1 MMDILQLQLFAS
13 IARTMNFSR
22 TAEQFYIT
30 QPAVSHHIK
39 MLENSMGAKLVKRSS
54 HEVSLTKEGEEF
66 LPYVKQILEIST
78 FAENRIQN
86 MAEGRWG
93 HIRIAALSSTSSQ
106 LSDCL
111 IRLYEEYNSIQVD
124 VDLLEGSEMI
134 NALQKGDYD
143 FYFSVEHMITEN
155 KGYEYVVIHKDNL
168 ELFVNK
174 KIVDSL
180 NMDDWSTVER
190 FPFVSVPQSDARLSN
205 QMRLI
210 CKNRGIKP
218 HIINYYNR
226 AESVVLSVNA
236 GIGIAILPGEL
247 GRLYQRPNV
256 VTLPIKG
263 SDSELISV
271 FAWRPSKMTTACN
284 IFKAI
289 RSSCPYKLSYM
300 YCVGSYYCYYLVC
313 Y

>member
-1 MMDILQLQLFAS
+1 MDTFQLELFAT
-13 IARTMNFSR
+13 IARTKNFSR

-39 MLENSMGAKLVKRSS
+39 MLENTMGVKLITRSS
-54 HEVSLTKEGEEF
+54 HQVALTEAGEEF
-66 LPYVKQILEIST
+66 LPYVKQLLEIASV
-78 FAENRIQN
+78 AENRIQN

-111 IRLYEEYNSIQVD
+111 IRLYAAYPSIQVD

-134 NALQKGDYD
+134 SGLQKGNYD
-143 FYFSVEHMITEN
+143 FYFSVENMVTEDKAYDHIT
-155 KGYEYVVIHKDNL
+155 IFKDRL
-168 ELFVNK
+168 QLFVNK
-174 KIVDSL
+174 DIAQTIDLS
-180 NMDDWSTVER
+180 DWETVGQH
-190 FPFVSVPQSDARLSN
+190 PFVSVLQSDARLSS
-205 QMRLI
+205 QVRLI

-247 GRLYQRPNV
+247 AHLYQRPNV
-256 VTLPIKG
+256 VTLPIDG
-263 SDSELISV
+263 EDAELISV
-271 FAWRPSKMTTACN
+271 FAWKTGKMTTACT
-284 IFKAI
+284 IFKN
-289 RSSCPYKLSYM
+289 
-300 YCVGSYYCYYLVC
+300 LVLELFAPQSI
-313 Y
+313 